1 MLRSA
6 VEPLPLRARRPL
18 TEQEGL
24 LADDRRTEA
33 FAAAGSGGTAEL
45 EALAGLL
52 GRQCATPL
60 LTPEQPMDSHV
71 PLPRVRALIY
81 RIGAE
86 AALTVAAAR
95 MGLDAEP
102 YLSLME
108 EARAAEAALPEEP

>member
-1 MLRSA
+1 
-6 VEPLPLRARRPL
+6 
-18 TEQEGL
+18 
-24 LADDRRTEA
+24 
-33 FAAAGSGGTAEL
+33 
-45 EALAGLL
+45 
-52 GRQCATPL
+52 
-60 LTPEQPMDSHV
+60 MDSHV